1 MTTIE
6 TLILKIGGT
15 LSSNSIHPLA
25 NNRRL
30 TANRERRL
38 TLIVELMVDKEYVR
52 MGRTTRLK
60 GESGFILLY
69 LAFFDL
75 NLVGGTEA
83 AGN

>member
-15 LSSNSIHPLA
+15 LISNSIHPA
-25 NNRRL
+25 NNRHL

>member
-1 MTTIE
+1 MQLYP
-6 TLILKIGGT
+6 LIWPTEDLRV
-15 LSSNSIHPLA
+15 NQA
-25 NNRRL
+25 R
-30 TANRERRL
+30 RRL
-38 TLIVELMVDKEYVR
+38 TLIVELMLDKGYLK
-52 MGRTTRLK
+52 MGRTTLLK